1 MKQVDIPGG
10 KATLRETDDLRTR
23 DRQLIKA
30 AAMASSSVLT
40 KMTEAASAENEEGVT
55 TAAQAMAADSS
66 LTWQEWLRFL
76 EFRQAVVV
84 AQLASW
90 TRPEPLPTMSNIGT
104 LDPDLFDALDE
115 AVGGVPA
122 SAAETDFSPT
132 PDPSEINP
140 TGVSAASDGPST
152 DASAETSTPQSSS
165 DSAPTSTESSS
176 PA

>member
-40 KMTEAASAENEEGVT
+40 KMTEAAGSEDGVA

-90 TRPEPLPTMSNIGT
+90 SRPEPLPTMSNIGT
-104 LDPDLFDALDE
+104 LEPDLFDALDE

-122 SAAETDFSPT
+122 SAAETDFSPS

-140 TGVSAASDGPST
+140 TGVSGASVGPST